1 MVRATGLLIDAEL
14 SGHILE
20 LQCARAHFALLHD
33 TRPNRIEPTRSGQI
47 VILSTSFGGGLV
59 DHRRSLRFL
68 CLLGTGTRRLCPL
81 QAVDL

>member
-14 SGHILE
+14 FGHILE

-47 VILSTSFGGGLV
+47 VILSTSL
-59 DHRRSLRFL
+59 
-68 CLLGTGTRRLCPL
+68 
-81 QAVDL
+81 